1 MKCNLTPTSPG
12 NDFFFIK
19 LFIKSARLGRYAC
32 FYFKHL
38 LVFFSQCE
46 VNTYTENQLT
56 VYSLKG
62 QVSRFLSILD
72 LLQVIFITSFQ
83 SIKSNE

>member
-1 MKCNLTPTSPG
+1 M
-12 NDFFFIK
+12 
-19 LFIKSARLGRYAC
+19 
-32 FYFKHL
+32 
-38 LVFFSQCE
+38 
-46 VNTYTENQLT
+46 NTYTENQLT

-83 SIKSNE
+83 SIKSNERKKLKKRDTLKKKTGLAASMEN